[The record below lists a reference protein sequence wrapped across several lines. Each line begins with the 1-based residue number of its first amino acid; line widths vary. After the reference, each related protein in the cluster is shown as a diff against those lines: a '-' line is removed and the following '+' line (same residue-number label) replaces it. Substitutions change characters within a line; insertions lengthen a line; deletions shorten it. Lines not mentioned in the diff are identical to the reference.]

1 MSMRDEVAATLS
13 VTPRT
18 AHNMANPADL
28 SQPDIEAP
36 LRPATTPARG
46 KPEAAN

>member
-1 MSMRDEVAATLS
+1 MSIRDEVAATLS

-18 AHNMANPADL
+18 AHNTANPTDL
-28 SQPDIEAP
+28 SHPDIELP
-36 LRPATTPARG
+36 CDRPARG